1 MNERKIFM
9 KKITA
14 LFLSILLILG
24 LAACNSTDSDKNKNS
39 VSKTNSQASESVS
52 SKVQPSDGKN
62 VLVVYFSASGNTER
76 VAKSIASAA
85 NADLFEIVPQ
95 KAYTSDDLDWT
106 DDNSR
111 VSREHDDESLRDVQL
126 KTTTVEN
133 WSDYDTVLIGYPIW
147 WGVAAWPVNTFVKS
161 NDFTDKTVIPF
172 CTSASS
178 SLGQSG
184 KKLSDLAKGG
194 NWQEGQR
201 FSSNASDDEIKDFVS
216 SFKTNK

>member
-1 MNERKIFM
+1 M
-9 KKITA
+9 KKVTA
-14 LFLSILLILG
+14 LFLSRLLILG
-24 LAACNSTDSDKNKNS
+24 LAACNSTDSAKNKNS

-178 SLGQSG
+178 GLGQSG